1 MDFLLLY
8 ADVLFRAPS
17 DRKGNLEDLSIFLL
31 MILCLGKQV
40 KTFSATSS
48 PELPF
53 FTINGLSALPSSLES
68 SSGNNAESS
77 VLKARRSRGHVV
89 ISGMAGTARRSDG
102 WELGGPTSA

>member
-1 MDFLLLY
+1 MDLLLLY

-68 SSGNNAESS
+68 SSRNNAESS
-77 VLKARRSRGHVV
+77 VLKAHRSRGHVV